1 MGKAN
6 LFENQNIAKLNAA
19 QKNANKCARK
29 PKNIYKKIDTKISD
43 NHELVANFFKIICKM
58 QRFAQNCLQ
67 ILPKNSWVD
76 ICLHHALSYAGK
88 RNEPHPG

>member
-43 NHELVANFFKIICKM
+43 NHELVAKICPKL
-58 QRFAQNCLQ
+58 FANITEKFL
-67 ILPKNSWVD
+67 
-76 ICLHHALSYAGK
+76 G
-88 RNEPHPG
+88 